1 MPDGID
7 KCMDKDKFEKHL
19 KEEEAIRTEEQKA
32 TLSYLETELEIS
44 PIDNPYDYVKELQ
57 SRFDNSGIEYSDEY
71 YDVLGIDHLITITNS
86 KYLTDGK

>member
-1 MPDGID
+1 MLVVLLILLSRLLDGQ
-7 KCMDKDKFEKHL
+7 DKFEKHL

-71 YDVLGIDHLITITNS
+71 YDVLGLIENNN
-86 KYLTDGK
+86 K

>member
-1 MPDGID
+1 MSGDDRQNSPSISRQNRPSAT
-7 KCMDKDKFEKHL
+7 DKDKFEKHL

-71 YDVLGIDHLITITNS
+71 YDVLGIDR
-86 KYLTDGK
+86 K

>member
-1 MPDGID
+1 MKLWEVSCEPV
-7 KCMDKDKFEKHL
+7 KDKFEKHL

-71 YDVLGIDHLITITNS
+71 YDVLGIDR
-86 KYLTDGK
+86 K